1 MIFETNYWVF
11 MVKLDDFKSYVE
23 EMEQF
28 LIKKHIEN
36 QYENDEYQDED
47 EDRHFMQSIAV

>member
-36 QYENDEYQDED
+36 QYENDEYQE
-47 EDRHFMQSIAV
+47 EDRHFMRSIAV

>member
-1 MIFETNYWVF
+1 M
-11 MVKLDDFKSYVE
+11 KLIIGFYGKIRYNFKSYIE

-36 QYENDEYQDED
+36 QYENDMYQDED